1 MLLKIRALLHLS
13 SRLFVWDFLTYPRCQ
28 RLFMRGFRFRSSLKK
43 WPARKAS
50 GPERHPFDSAEPIT
64 TPLIPKHPESG
75 CFADWFLGDVECFKF
90 SDWIT
95 ITIGAWSG
103 RGWFEGDE
111 DQIPNN
117 PSTRHVRFCFL
128 EENYKYQMPVR
139 TEDLDEAIAEV
150 IGTFD
155 GVEEIS
161 AGLREGILN
170 YMQRKDILA
179 VLPSGYGKSLPFQLL
194 PGICSV

>member
-1 MLLKIRALLHLS
+1 MSIFSDFFCRGVSFYLTGIDSRKYATVSKRALFDWQKSNDLNFLQIFFLRDIQFSYKEYALMLLKIRTLLNLS

-75 CFADWFLGDVECFKF
+75 CSADWFLGDVECFKC

-95 ITIGAWSG
+95 ITIGAWWG

-117 PSTRHVRFCFL
+117 PSTRHVRFRFL
-128 EENYKYQMPVR
+128 
-139 TEDLDEAIAEV
+139 
-150 IGTFD
+150 
-155 GVEEIS
+155 
-161 AGLREGILN
+161 
-170 YMQRKDILA
+170 
-179 VLPSGYGKSLPFQLL
+179 
-194 PGICSV
+194 

>member
-1 MLLKIRALLHLS
+1 MLLKIRTLLNLS

-75 CFADWFLGDVECFKF
+75 CSADWFLGDVECFKC

-95 ITIGAWSG
+95 ITIGAWWG
-103 RGWFEGDE
+103 RGWFEADE

-117 PSTRHVRFCFL
+117 PSTRHVRFRFL
-128 EENYKYQMPVR
+128 KGNWKYQMSLR
-139 TEDLDEAIAEV
+139 TEDLDKAIAEHSIRCGGNKCESKRGHCKLYARNIS
-150 IGTFD
+150 IGEHRHCCLTFK
-155 GVEEIS
+155 I
-161 AGLREGILN
+161 
-170 YMQRKDILA
+170 
-179 VLPSGYGKSLPFQLL
+179 
-194 PGICSV
+194 